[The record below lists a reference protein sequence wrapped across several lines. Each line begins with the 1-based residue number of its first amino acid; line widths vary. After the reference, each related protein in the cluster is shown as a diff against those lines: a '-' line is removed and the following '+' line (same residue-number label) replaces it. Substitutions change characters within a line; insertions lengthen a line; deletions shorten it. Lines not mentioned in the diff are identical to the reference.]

1 MSGHSKWA
9 TIRRKKGAL
18 DAKRGKLFTKLIKEL
33 TIAAREG
40 GGDPAGN
47 PRLRLAI
54 DNAKAANMPADNID
68 RAIKKAT
75 GELEGITISELTYE
89 GYGPGGIALLVE
101 VATDNKNRTVAEV
114 RHIFSKH
121 SGNMGESGSVA
132 WMFEKKGII
141 TLPKQDKSE
150 DDILEDDILEVVLNA
165 GAEDMRTEDEYF
177 EIQTDVESFES
188 VRKALADKNLSME
201 NASLQ
206 WIAKNTVTI
215 SGENAEKMMKLIEG
229 LEDCDDVQ
237 NVYSNADFDEEFI
250 KQQS

>member
-9 TIRRKKGAL
+9 TIKRKKGAL

-47 PRLRLAI
+47 PRLRLAV

-75 GELEGITISELTYE
+75 GELEGVTISELTYE
-89 GYGPGGIALLVE
+89 GYGPGGVALLVE

-114 RHIFSKH
+114 RHIFSKNT
-121 SGNMGESGSVA
+121 GNMGESGSVA

-141 TLPKQDKSE
+141 TLTKQGKSE
-150 DDILEDDILEVVLNA
+150 DDILEIALNA

-177 EIQTDVESFES
+177 EIQTEIESFEP
-188 VRKALADKNLSME
+188 VRRALIDKELTLD

-206 WIAKNTVTI
+206 WIAKNTINVA
-215 SGENAEKMMKLIEG
+215 GENAEKMMKLIES
-229 LEDCDDVQ
+229 LEDSDDVQ

>member
-1 MSGHSKWA
+1 MSGHSKWS
-9 TIRRKKGAL
+9 TIKRKKGAL

-47 PRLRLAI
+47 PRLRLAV

-75 GELEGITISELTYE
+75 GELEGVTISELTYE
-89 GYGPGGIALLVE
+89 GYGPGGVALLVE

-114 RHIFSKH
+114 RHLFSKH
-121 SGNMGESGSVA
+121 GGNMGESGSVA
-132 WMFEKKGII
+132 WMFEKKGVVS
-141 TLPKQDKSE
+141 LPKQGKSE
-150 DDILEDDILEVVLNA
+150 DDILEIALNA

-177 EIQTDVESFES
+177 EIQTEVESFEP
-188 VRKALADKNLSME
+188 VRRALIEKNLTLD

-206 WIAKNTVTI
+206 WIAKNIINVA
-215 SGENAEKMMKLIEG
+215 GENAEKMMKLIES

>member
-47 PRLRLAI
+47 PRLRLAV
-54 DNAKAANMPADNID
+54 DNAKAANMPADNIE

-75 GELEGITISELTYE
+75 GELEGTTISELTYE

-114 RHIFSKH
+114 RHLFSKH
-121 SGNMGESGSVA
+121 GGNMGESGSVA

-141 TLPKQDKSE
+141 SLPKQNKSE
-150 DDILEDDILEVVLNA
+150 DEVMEIVLNA
-165 GAEDMRTEDEYF
+165 GAEDLHTEDEFF
-177 EIQTDVESFES
+177 EIQTDVESFEP
-188 VRKALADKNLSME
+188 VRKSLLENNLTLD

-206 WIAKNTVTI
+206 WIAKNTVNI
-215 SGENAEKMMKLIEG
+215 AGENAEKMMKLIEG

-237 NVYSNADFDEEFI
+237 NVFSNADFDEEFI
-250 KQQS
+250 KQQT

>member
-40 GGDPAGN
+40 GGDPGGN

-54 DNAKAANMPADNID
+54 DNAKAANMPAENIE
-68 RAIKKAT
+68 RAIKKGT
-75 GELEGITISELTYE
+75 GELEGTTISELTYE
-89 GYGPGGIALLVE
+89 GYGPGGIALLIE

-114 RHIFSKH
+114 RHIFSRQG
-121 SGNMGESGSVA
+121 GNMGESGSVA
-132 WMFEKKGII
+132 WMFEKKGVIS
-141 TLPKQDKSE
+141 LPRQIKSE
-150 DDILEDDILEVVLNA
+150 DEMMEIVLNA
-165 GAEDMRTEDEYF
+165 GAEDLHTEDEFY
-177 EIQTDVESFES
+177 EIQTDVESFEP
-188 VRKALADKNLSME
+188 VRKALLEKKLKID

-206 WIAKNTVTI
+206 WIAKNTVNI
-215 SGENAEKMMKLIEG
+215 AGENAEKMMKLIEG

-237 NVYSNADFDEEFI
+237 NVYSNADFDEEFL

>member
-40 GGDPAGN
+40 GGDPSGN
-47 PRLRLAI
+47 PRLRLAV
-54 DNAKAANMPADNID
+54 DNAKAANMPADNIE

-75 GELEGITISELTYE
+75 GELEGTTISELTYE

-114 RHIFSKH
+114 RHLFSRH
-121 SGNMGESGSVA
+121 GGNMGESGSVA
-132 WMFEKKGII
+132 WMFEKKGVIS
-141 TLPKQDKSE
+141 LPKQNKSE
-150 DDILEDDILEVVLNA
+150 DEVMEIVLNV
-165 GAEDMRTEDEYF
+165 GAEDLHTEDEFF

-188 VRKALADKNLSME
+188 VRKALLDNNLSLD

-206 WIAKNTVTI
+206 WIAKNTI
-215 SGENAEKMMKLIEG
+215 NIAGENAEKMMKLIEA

-237 NVYSNADFDEEFI
+237 NVFSNADFDEEFI